1 MNIKKVIKNI
11 FKVGTVGGIIG
22 GFVYLGQKSLKK
34 ETILGKRYKSYYEL
48 TNQWI
53 MNKNKNKDIARY
65 FVENNIK
72 TIAIYGMG
80 TLCELFFEDIKKTDI
95 KVSYFIDKNVD
106 ELYYGLDNISVIGI
120 DDIRNQENVDAIIIT
135 PIFDYESIL
144 QDLQDIDT
152 RIISLEDIIYEM

>member
-53 MNKNKNKDIARY
+53 TNKNKNKDIARY

>member
-22 GFVYLGQKSLKK
+22 SFVYLGQKSLKK
-34 ETILGKRYKSYYEL
+34 ETILGKRYKAYYEL

-53 MNKNKNKDIARY
+53 MNKNKNKDIAKY